1 MAPLHILSA
10 ILGLSLLVILHEAG
24 HYFAARA
31 FGMRVERFS
40 IGFGPTLVKYQP
52 KGSPTVFQVCLI
64 PFLAY
69 VLVAGVNPEEEDPND
84 PGLYSNKSLGAR
96 ILMNLGGPLA
106 NYITASVIIFF
117 LALSGWR
124 TEQPAAAMV
133 IGAVEQGSPAASAGL
148 RVGDTIVEGDGRPVH
163 NISDLIEVTNARAG
177 QPTKYLVERDG
188 QRLPLSIT
196 PQKRGTRGVL
206 GVSPRFDVAFE
217 QKSPLEAAQLA
228 VTVPGALTAANLMGI
243 VELIQHRTTQ
253 GVMGPVGMA
262 KLVVQQADL
271 GIYAYVWILV
281 MISVALGFFNLLP
294 LPGLDGGKL
303 LFLGYELITRR
314 RANERVEAMVHTVG
328 LLMLVGA
335 IALVTL
341 RDMAS

>member
-1 MAPLHILSA
+1 MLHVLAA

-31 FGMRVERFS
+31 FGVRVLRFS

-69 VLVAGVNPEEEDPND
+69 VMIAGVSPEEDDPND
-84 PGLYSNKSLGAR
+84 PGLYSNKGLWAR
-96 ILMNLGGPLA
+96 ILVNLGGPLA
-106 NYITASVIIFF
+106 NYLTASVIVFV
-117 LALSGWR
+117 LALTGFR
-124 TEQPAAAMV
+124 TEQPASAMV
-133 IGAVEQGSPAASAGL
+133 IGSVEPGSPASSAGL
-148 RVGDTIVEGDGRPVH
+148 QVGDTIVEGNGRPVH
-163 NISDLIEVTNARAG
+163 NISELIEVTNARAG
-177 QPTKYLVERDG
+177 QPTSYVVERAG
-188 QRLPLSIT
+188 QRLPPLTIT
-196 PQKRGTRGVL
+196 PQQRGTRGVL
-206 GVSPRFDVAFE
+206 GVSPRFDVSYE
-217 QKSPLEAAQLA
+217 QKSLLEAGKLA

-262 KLVVQQADL
+262 KLVVQQADR
-271 GIYAYVWILV
+271 GVYDYVWILV
-281 MISVALGFFNLLP
+281 LISVALGFFNLLP

-303 LFLGYELITRR
+303 VFLGYELITRR
-314 RANERVEAMVHTVG
+314 RANERVEAVVHTVG
-328 LLMLVGA
+328 LLVLVGA

-341 RDMAS
+341 RDFAS